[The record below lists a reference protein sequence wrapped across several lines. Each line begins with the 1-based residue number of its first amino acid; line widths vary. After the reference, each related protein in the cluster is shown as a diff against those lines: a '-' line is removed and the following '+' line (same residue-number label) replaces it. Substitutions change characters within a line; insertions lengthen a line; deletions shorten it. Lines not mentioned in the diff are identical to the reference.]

1 MRKYFSWRIKAIV
14 GKLLSLTNADGEAL
28 GSQRSAAKVAASLPH
43 SLAFLAYANFGVRAP
58 LLATDDPAETV
69 RIIADF
75 RSHMKKTPQLLK
87 SARLPIVAGAGLEP
101 ATPAL

>member
-1 MRKYFSWRIKAIV
+1 M
-14 GKLLSLTNADGEAL
+14 
-28 GSQRSAAKVAASLPH
+28 GSQRSAAKVAALAFPI